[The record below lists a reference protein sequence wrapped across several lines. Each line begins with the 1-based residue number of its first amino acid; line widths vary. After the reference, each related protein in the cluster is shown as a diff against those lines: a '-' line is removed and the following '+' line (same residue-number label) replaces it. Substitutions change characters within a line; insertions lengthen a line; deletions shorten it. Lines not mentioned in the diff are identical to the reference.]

1 MSDYLQR
8 EMAPFGPDLWAKID
22 EMVVTVAK
30 RTLVA
35 RRFVEL
41 VGPLGWGI
49 EMAPKFGFATEGGA
63 AVASDPQYLPLKEI
77 QAEFVLKAKQ
87 LAIADKTPFGLDLGA
102 VAIAAMNLAKEED
115 ELIIGS
121 LVKQAKSTSELGN
134 WAMPVDPF
142 QAVATATAKLLA
154 GGFAGP
160 YALVL
165 SPEMYARL
173 AGLIQQGM
181 RAMEMV
187 EKLVKGGIF
196 QYSGKALGEQA
207 LVLSLGAWNFDLV
220 VGQDIA
226 TAYLGNEGLDQKFRI
241 FETLA
246 LRVKLPGAICVLK

>member
-1 MSDYLQR
+1 MSNYLQR
-8 EMAPFGPDLWAKID
+8 EMAPFGPELWAKID

-49 EMAPKFGFATEGGA
+49 EVAPKFGFASEGGA
-63 AVASDPQYLPLKEI
+63 SVATDPQYLPLKEI
-77 QAEFVLKAKQ
+77 QTEFVIKAKQ
-87 LAIADKTPFGLDLGA
+87 LAIADKTLFGLDLGA
-102 VAIAAMNLAKEED
+102 VAIAAMNLARDED
-115 ELIIGS
+115 ELVIGG
-121 LVKQAKSTSELGN
+121 LVRQAKGASELGD
-134 WAMPVDPF
+134 WAAPGGPF
-142 QAVATATAKLLA
+142 KAVATATARLLA
-154 GGFAGP
+154 TGFVGP

-173 AGLIQQGM
+173 AGLIQNGV
-181 RAMEMV
+181 RELEMV